1 MSSQPADIMPPGRQ
15 PTAIERAIQ
24 ATKATIERRSRLH
37 RNLVV
42 VVVLVGLLVSIA
54 ALAMRNTLPLCGLIL
69 LIPLCGLFW
78 TRDLCLVGRWRT
90 AVFELWQSEGLRLT
104 TLVAALASL
113 PPLPPRTL
121 AGMLTALCGGQEPS
135 ALERL
140 SAAEKAD
147 LAQRLQSRGRRD
159 LVHLWCGTAA
169 ATCVM
174 ACVAAVVFRPTPAV
188 FVCLSIALLAWLFCR
203 LRFR

>member
-24 ATKATIERRSRLH
+24 ATKATIERRTRLH

-42 VVVLVGLLVSIA
+42 AVVLVGLPASLA
-54 ALAMRNTLPLCGLIL
+54 ALALRNTLPCCGLIL
-69 LIPLCGLFW
+69 LVPLCGLFW
-78 TRDLCLVGRWRT
+78 TGDLRLVGRWRS
-90 AVFELWQSEGLRLT
+90 AVLELWQSEGLRLT

-121 AGMLTALCGGQEPS
+121 AGMLTALCGGHEPS
-135 ALERL
+135 ALDRL

-159 LVHLWCGTAA
+159 LAHLWCGTAA
-169 ATCVM
+169 ATGVM
-174 ACVAAVVFRPTPAV
+174 ACVVAAVFHPTPAM
-188 FVCLSIALLAWLFCR
+188 FLCLSIALFAWLLCR